1 MLAPQSIVV
10 DAGRLQEPR
19 MVRWSALIAR
29 HAIEGTE
36 IVRFPPS
43 YFRWLYR
50 QIFVIEDFP
59 YAGIDFR
66 GDREMVLLVGEQWD
80 DSGKIIF
87 QHLLNSIFLFL
98 FLIFYRL

>member
-1 MLAPQSIVV
+1 M
-10 DAGRLQEPR
+10 
-19 MVRWSALIAR
+19 AR

-43 YFRWLYR
+43 YFCWLDR

-66 GDREMVLLVGEQWD
+66 GDREMALPAGEQWD
-80 DSGKIIF
+80 DSGKNIF
-87 QHLLNSIFLFL
+87 QHLLYSNFF
-98 FLIFYRL
+98 FNF